1 MAQPKDDLFH
11 LKIQPNLPKI
21 AKFRHFFGLQNFW
34 GFSSPKKC
42 LIFVNFR
49 ANLVKTLN
57 IEFEVRKVIS
67 CCATLEQSDNIS
79 VKTLN
84 IVKIYEKLE
93 LSMSKPL
100 SGQGRFSDS
109 FEIFETLGKGAFSI
123 VKRCRSKEGHNK
135 GKDFAH
141 NMINHTSNLNK
152 RPTNNQK

>member
-1 MAQPKDDLFH
+1 MF
-11 LKIQPNLPKI
+11 N
-21 AKFRHFFGLQNFW
+21 
-34 GFSSPKKC
+34 
-42 LIFVNFR
+42 FVNFR
-49 ANLVKTLN
+49 ANLV
-57 IEFEVRKVIS
+57 EFEVRKVIS

-135 GKDFAH
+135 GKDFAVKIIKTKELIPKIVSKLDKESRICKALKH
-141 NMINHTSNLNK
+141 PNIVSLHVSF
-152 RPTNNQK
+152 QV